1 MLGKLIKYEIK
12 ATGRIFLPMYLA
24 LIVFAIIN
32 HFMSF
37 NPEYFTFPQGI
48 ALTIYILIFVGM
60 FVTSFIVMIQRFY
73 KNLLCEEGYLMFT
86 LPVEPWKHIIS
97 KLVVSAMWT
106 ILSALVAVIS
116 IIIIVLQAVALTD
129 IFAAISR
136 KWSLLYESI
145 GNSLYLFAIQTVI
158 AVIVRLAT
166 STLIIYAAMAIG
178 QLSNNHKVLL
188 SIVSFLGLY
197 MLSQIAASLVFLP
210 QLSKAE
216 SISYKSGWM
225 LNMTIPD
232 MMIPNDYIWG
242 AVAFSAVFGTIYF
255 IIANHILSKRLN
267 LE

>member
-32 HFMSF
+32 HFMPF
-37 NPEYFTFPQGI
+37 NSDNFTFPQGI

-86 LPVEPWKHIIS
+86 LPVKPWKHIIS

-116 IIIIVLQAVALTD
+116 IIIIVLQVMSLSD
-129 IFAAISR
+129 IFAAISEA
-136 KWSLLYESI
+136 WSVLYKSI
-145 GNSLYLFAIQTVI
+145 GSSLYLYTIQTVTGL
-158 AVIVRLAT
+158 IVSLAT

-178 QLSNNHKVLL
+178 QLSNNHKVLV

-197 MLSQIAASLVFLP
+197 TLSQIAASLIFLP
-210 QLSKAE
+210 QLSKTE
-216 SISYKSGWM
+216 STSYVNGWM
-225 LNMTIPD
+225 FN
-232 MMIPNDYIWG
+232 MMIPRGFIWG
-242 AVAFSAVFGTIYF
+242 AVALSAAFGAIYF
-255 IIANHILSKRLN
+255 IITNHILNKRLN